1 MKAQIEVVSQEEF
14 DKWYKQKLATVTSGS
29 SANPPAPSK

>member
-14 DKWYKQKLATVTSGS
+14 DKWYKEKLATVPNAAAAS
-29 SANPPAPSK
+29 PPAPSK